1 MVFSTRQLRGGGGEV
16 QERERER
23 MSVGVQLENQ
33 TACLEKVQKSVK
45 LTIVFISVYEADW
58 PCE

>member
-1 MVFSTRQLRGGGGEV
+1 MVFSTRQLRGGGEV
-16 QERERER
+16 QERER
-23 MSVGVQLENQ
+23 MSVGGQLENQ
-33 TACLEKVQKSVK
+33 TACLKKVQKSVK